1 MKIAN
6 RKNEDTRCRP
16 SDRGPFMPFI
26 GNSLMF
32 PQLSALRP
40 GKGSHHV

>member
-1 MKIAN
+1 
-6 RKNEDTRCRP
+6 
-16 SDRGPFMPFI
+16 MPFI

>member
-6 RKNEDTRCRP
+6 RKNGDSRCHQ
-16 SDRGPFMPFI
+16 SDCGPLMPHI
-26 GNSLMF
+26 SNS
-32 PQLSALRP
+32 PTYSQLSALRP